1 MQRVTLIGN
10 IGQDAQVK
18 TLDSGAKAIQFSV
31 AVSEKYGEKESTT
44 WYRCTQWKTPQQ
56 PTSLANYLKKG
67 VKVFIEGKP
76 SINSYKSKNGEFN
89 ASIEVRIDR
98 IELLTKSEGKE
109 ESFEDVP
116 F

>member
-1 MQRVTLIGN
+1 MQRLTIIGN
-10 IGQDAQVK
+10 IGQDAQIK

-56 PTSLANYLKKG
+56 ATTIAEYLKKG

-76 SINSYKSKNGEFN
+76 SINAYKNKNGEHS
-89 ASIEVRIDR
+89 ASIELRIDR
-98 IELLTKSEGKE
+98 IELLSKSEQKS
-109 ESFEDVP
+109 ESFEDIP